1 MHMLIKHFVRKLVWI
16 IFGLWLCG
24 LLATARAETYQLT
37 DGTSLTGDVISFND
51 DGIVFRT
58 GDDKYTD
65 RILWTKFSQDALK
78 LLAKNPKLR
87 PYAEPFIETP
97 PPPPPQLRVQV
108 HSVSR
113 LALPP
118 KQTVIGALFSSFIGI
133 LLLLLIYAANVYAAF
148 EIAIFRA
155 RPIGLVTGVAAVL
168 PILGP
173 IIFLSMSTKVEGGA
187 TEEDMQMA
195 TGAPPGATAA
205 PATAGQPVAETETQG
220 TTETVHLAPT
230 GRQAAA
236 SLPETQVF
244 QRGQFTFNRRFFET
258 KFSGFFGIMRHGAS
272 KDMVLV
278 IKTPRGQ
285 HIAERISRIAANEA
299 HFEVVAGGGRQEV
312 MVPFGEIQEIQL
324 KHKDA

>member
-1 MHMLIKHFVRKLVWI
+1 MRKLLWI

-24 LLATARAETYQLT
+24 LLATAKAETYLLT

-187 TEEDMQMA
+187 TQEDMQMA
-195 TGAPPGATAA
+195 TGAPPGATAP
-205 PATAGQPVAETETQG
+205 PATAGQPVAETETPG
-220 TTETVHLAPT
+220 TTETVHLAPA
-230 GRQAAA
+230 GKQAAA

-258 KFSGFFGIMRHGAS
+258 KFSGFFGMTRHGAN

-278 IKTPRGQ
+278 VKTPRAQ

-299 HFEVVAGGGRQEV
+299 HFEVVTGGSHHEV